1 MKKILLLLSVF
12 LILTGCAADRCNDY
26 TVAYECV
33 EKYGTSCRAYYLDM
47 VNQCEINC
55 KSIYFK

>member
-26 TVAYECV
+26 TVAYDCV
-33 EKYGTSCRAYYLDM
+33 EKYGTNCRAYYLDM
-47 VNQCEINC
+47 VNQCESYC
-55 KSIYFK
+55 EHIYVK